1 MHIYYSSALSIII
14 YLRMNRKELATIE
27 YKKLRE
33 KDEDATLT
41 QMSLAWINLALVSIL
56 NYYVSH

>member
-1 MHIYYSSALSIII
+1 
-14 YLRMNRKELATIE
+14 MNRKELAAIE

-56 NYYVSH
+56 IF